1 MAIKGI
7 QRTGFSCVADAVWPL
22 SECICESRFFEMVT
36 VSQNSIGLHGYFFGN
51 IQAVIH
57 FTD

>member
-7 QRTGFSCVADAVWPL
+7 QRTGFSCVADA
-22 SECICESRFFEMVT
+22 S
-36 VSQNSIGLHGYFFGN
+36 GLCPNGFAIRVFLKWRRLAKFQSVCTDIFSGN